1 MKLIIVYQVF
11 TIIGRN
17 IQSKGRKYMLSE
29 LVFRKSSH
37 RKESNTLL
45 NIEDW
50 MIPHPDYVYDHQT
63 IEEVAKIISTLD
75 AEWIAVVDKY
85 LQPAGIVTA
94 KQLLNNILLKNEH
107 RPISELFSETRFQL
121 VSVEDSLLNIYTSPF
136 NYYLV
141 VNKHRQL
148 VGTMTK
154 GDILSGIAHYMSQLN
169 QAEYTAQVLNVIL
182 ESAYEGVA
190 VVNEEGIV
198 LEFNEAYSRF
208 TGIAKEDAIGRH
220 VKEVIDNTNLH
231 HTVKTGLPERGV
243 IQYIQG
249 QAMIV
254 HRIPIWK
261 GDRVIGAIG
270 MLIFE
275 GVTEVYR
282 IYERLQKNFIDIQQ
296 LPTSSNN
303 KSNTSATHQQ
313 RKMITLDQII
323 GSSKST
329 STTKH
334 LAREVAKTDVPVLIT
349 GETGTGKELYAQSI
363 HHLSPF
369 SSGPFIS
376 VNCSAIPEHLF
387 ESEIFGYE
395 DGAFTG
401 ARKGGKQGKIEL
413 AQNGTLFLDEI
424 GEMPLHMQTKLL
436 RVLQEKKF
444 ERVGG
449 IQPYDVH
456 TRIIAATNRDLNE
469 MVEEGTFRE
478 DLYYR
483 INVIELHIQPLRQR
497 IEDIPQLLSHYL
509 HDLCQKYDVPT
520 KKVTPK
526 AMSLFIHH
534 QWKGNIREL
543 INTVER
549 LVILVKD
556 KNIDAHH
563 LLAYTSIGEDSQLSY
578 SHDQK
583 TSVVDQQ
590 HELSEQKEQELIIY
604 TLNKAKGNKTKAAK
618 MLGIHRTTL
627 YQKLKKYEIS

>member
-1 MKLIIVYQVF
+1 
-11 TIIGRN
+11 
-17 IQSKGRKYMLSE
+17 
-29 LVFRKSSH
+29 
-37 RKESNTLL
+37 
-45 NIEDW
+45 
-50 MIPHPDYVYDHQT
+50 
-63 IEEVAKIISTLD
+63 
-75 AEWIAVVDKY
+75 
-85 LQPAGIVTA
+85 
-94 KQLLNNILLKNEH
+94 
-107 RPISELFSETRFQL
+107 
-121 VSVEDSLLNIYTSPF
+121 
-136 NYYLV
+136 
-141 VNKHRQL
+141 
-148 VGTMTK
+148 
-154 GDILSGIAHYMSQLN
+154 
-169 QAEYTAQVLNVIL
+169 
-182 ESAYEGVA
+182 
-190 VVNEEGIV
+190 
-198 LEFNEAYSRF
+198 
-208 TGIAKEDAIGRH
+208 
-220 VKEVIDNTNLH
+220 IDNTNLH

-387 ESEIFGYE
+387 ESEMFGYE

-413 AQNGTLFLDEI
+413 AQNGTLFLDEV

-534 QWKGNIREL
+534 KWKGNIREL

-556 KNIDAHH
+556 INIDAHH
-563 LLAYTSIGEDSQLSY
+563 LLAYTS
-578 SHDQK
+578 
-583 TSVVDQQ
+583 
-590 HELSEQKEQELIIY
+590 
-604 TLNKAKGNKTKAAK
+604 
-618 MLGIHRTTL
+618 
-627 YQKLKKYEIS
+627 